1 LAAKLRIDMW
11 NSARKLLLLIVMLL
25 SMNIFAQQDPQYSQN
40 MFNHFVVNP
49 AVAGMEDALVGDLM
63 NRNQWSGVEGA
74 PTTSALSVQ
83 LPVRFIEQSGIGL
96 NMISDKIGA
105 ITSTGFNLGYSYRVQ
120 LGNGD
125 LGFGLGIGVQN
136 WGLNPDGGWEA
147 IDGADNDP
155 LIPNAEVSEIALDM
169 NFGVF
174 YREEDFYGG
183 FSVTHLNQPV
193 IEYETGIDNGNSPG
207 NGSIYLSRHY
217 YLMGGYNF
225 KLNDPLFELRP
236 SVFIK
241 TDMAAYQL
249 DLNCN
254 LFYDNRLWGGL
265 SYRINDAVVLLFG
278 TELLNGLR
286 IGYSYD
292 IQTSALARY
301 GKGSHEIHL
310 SYSLQLEIRRNSPYK
325 SVRYL

>member
-1 LAAKLRIDMW
+1 MV
-11 NSARKLLLLIVMLL
+11 NSAKKLLLLIFMSLRL
-25 SMNIFAQQDPQYSQN
+25 TICAQQDPQYSQN
-40 MFNHFVVNP
+40 MFNHFVINP
-49 AVAGMEDALVGDLM
+49 AVAGMEGALVGDLM
-63 NRNQWSGVEGA
+63 SRNQWSGIKGA
-74 PTTSALSVQ
+74 PTTSVLSVQ
-83 LPVRFIEQSGIGL
+83 LPVRFIERSGIGL

-105 ITSTGFNLGYSYRVQ
+105 ITTTGLNLGYSYRVQ
-120 LGNGD
+120 LANGD
-125 LGFGLGIGVQN
+125 LGFGLGVGVQN
-136 WGLNPDGGWEA
+136 WGINPDGEWEA
-147 IDGADNDP
+147 TDGIDVDP
-155 LIPNAEVSEIALDM
+155 LIPNTEASEIALDM

-174 YREEDFYGG
+174 YREEDFYAG

-193 IEYETGIDNGNSPG
+193 IKYETG
-207 NGSIYLSRHY
+207 NGSGNNQGTGSIFLSRHY
-217 YLMGGYNF
+217 YLTGGYNL
-225 KLNDPLFELRP
+225 KLNNPLVELRP
-236 SVFIK
+236 SVFFK

-278 TELLNGLR
+278 TELKNGLR

-310 SYSLQLEIRRNSPYK
+310 SYSLQLETRRNSPYK